1 MRVQTLIV
9 FLIGVS
15 SVVGFA
21 QPRAGVVNKYF
32 DESGTKEYLCAFY
45 LEGTRYLSEKKLI
58 PVLDSICRST
68 ACDFCTFHDDEFYAK
83 YPNYEGAND
92 HYIGAYDVNTQ
103 VFLPAE
109 KSPFENIP
117 IVTWITLAV
126 GVIGLVAIFTLRD
139 KKDSIGPTKSEKS
152 T

>member
-9 FLIGVS
+9 FLIVVG

-21 QPRAGVVNKYF
+21 QPTAGLVDKYF
-32 DESGTKEYLCAFY
+32 DKSGTKEYLCAFY
-45 LEGTRYLSEKKLI
+45 LEGTRYLSEEKLI
-58 PVLDSICRST
+58 PMLDSLCRVT
-68 ACDFCTFHDDEFYAK
+68 ACDFCIFHDDEFYAK
-83 YPNYEGAND
+83 HPDYAGAND

-103 VFLPAE
+103 IFLPPD
-109 KSPFENIP
+109 KSPLEDIP

-126 GVIGLVAIFTLRD
+126 VVIGLVAIFTLRD
-139 KKDSIGPTKSEKS
+139 KKKSSDPEKSEKS